1 MRRLFANAY
10 HAAMPERPELGQLLT
25 RLTRTVIDRELPILQ
40 RHGLSMWEYVILS
53 ALRRAAAPTQ
63 AELSA
68 TTGRDKTRL
77 IGNLDRL
84 HEAGLIRRDPDPQDR
99 RNRVVTL
106 TTAGTQTHRS
116 CHREI
121 TAMERD
127 LLAALP
133 ASDRRAFEGA
143 LVTLLRACEPE
154 T

>member
-1 MRRLFANAY
+1 
-10 HAAMPERPELGQLLT
+10 MPERPELGHLLT

-53 ALRRAAAPTQ
+53 ALRQGAAPTQ
-63 AELSA
+63 AELSQ

-84 HEAGLIRRDPDPQDR
+84 HDAGLIRRSPDPQDR
-99 RNRVVTL
+99 RNRVVAL
-106 TTAGTQTHRS
+106 TPAGADAQHA
-116 CHREI
+116 CHQEI
-121 TAMERD
+121 TAMEREVLD
-127 LLAALP
+127 ALRTR
-133 ASDRRAFEGA
+133 DRQVFERA